1 LQKAEAKSFNNAE
14 EDKEE
19 IEPVALLSSEI
30 VLNEYLEAL
39 EECSNQLQSNA
50 FDQVSQLRL
59 INMTRETACQLLR
72 LATAADPATRASI
85 SESTIAFL
93 GTRTETSDLKHLTA
107 QFDKAQT
114 KQERQLLSAQILSL
128 SKSDRYQLL
137 LA

>member
-1 LQKAEAKSFNNAE
+1 
-14 EDKEE
+14 
-19 IEPVALLSSEI
+19 
-30 VLNEYLEAL
+30 VLNDYLEAL

-72 LATAADPATRASI
+72 LATATDPATRASI